1 MIPETKWTHHS
12 IGSAVDARI
21 DRYRGKPIPPRAEA
35 VAAATRR
42 ISTAHS
48 ADLARHVPLL
58 LSVLEDELRED
69 LV

>member
-1 MIPETKWTHHS
+1 MPTEPKWTHHS
-12 IGSAVDARI
+12 ISAAVDARL

-35 VAAATRR
+35 VAAAVRR
-42 ISTAHS
+42 VSTAHS

-69 LV
+69 LA